1 MSYTL
6 LTTVHFRHDYYAAA
20 RYEQLQVNI
29 PVATA
34 GDMRRYGLLLR
45 CQADGFTLSFDDT
58 MLSRE
63 SILQD
68 ELTLSFD
75 LSLKDHLFY
84 NYTDLQQHDLRNSIL
99 LFTNKNNSTGRLHQD
114 VYVSVSE
121 VASLAATCFIRPF
134 GRIELLLAEGLQS
147 QYVIRFA
154 PRATHWYYFLMS
166 GHLQDLTK
174 PAVLDPS
181 GKTTFSGPQSALLP
195 DGRKATTF
203 ISDTPITL
211 AQHPASFM
219 LVDYATGSD
228 AYSIVIPVLPVPDIS
243 RISAAGGTSQLSSE
257 IFLY

>member
-6 LTTVHFRHDYYAAA
+6 LTAVNFRHYYYAST
-20 RYEQLQVNI
+20 RYEQLQVHI

-34 GDMRRYGLLLR
+34 REMRRYGLLLR
-45 CQADGFTLSFDDT
+45 QQADGITLSFDDA
-58 MLSRE
+58 MLTRE

-68 ELTLSFD
+68 ALTLIFD

-114 VYVSVSE
+114 VYVSASE
-121 VASLAATCFIRPF
+121 VAPLPVPCFVRPF
-134 GRIELLLAEGLQS
+134 GRIELLLTQELRLD
-147 QYVIRFA
+147 YEIRFA
-154 PRATHWYYFLMS
+154 PKATHWRYFLMS
-166 GHLQDLTK
+166 GHLQEIAT

-181 GKTTFSGPQSALLP
+181 GITTFKGPQAAVLP
-195 DGRKATTF
+195 DGRNVITF
-203 ISDTPITL
+203 ISDTPVTL
-211 AQHPASFM
+211 AQQQSPFM

-228 AYSIVIPVLPVPDIS
+228 AYRIVIPELPKPDIS
-243 RISAAGGTSQLSSE
+243 SISAAGGEPHFSSE